1 MPKRKCSEVDLY
13 LGSNLS
19 YYRKL
24 AGFTQQQVAEMLNLN
39 RTTYTKYETGASEPS
54 IEILKKIA
62 ETFDV
67 EVGDLL
73 GEVPEQLY
81 SNVADGYY
89 EKDNLKNE
97 LRILCKDYSSLSRED
112 REEVKRLIERLKNKK

>member
-1 MPKRKCSEVDLY
+1 MPKRKCSDVDLY

-19 YYRKL
+19 YYRRL
-24 AGFTQQQVAEMLNLN
+24 AGYTQQQVAEMLNLN

-54 IEILKKIA
+54 IEILKRIA

-73 GEVPEQLY
+73 NESPEEFSFSVY
-81 SNVADGYY
+81 DSAF
-89 EKDNLKNE
+89 EKEDIKKELKV
-97 LRILCKDYSSLSRED
+97 LCKDYSQLSRED
-112 REEVKRLIERLKNKK
+112 REEVKHLIERLKNKK

>member
-24 AGFTQQQVAEMLNLN
+24 AGLTQQQVADMLNLN

-54 IEILKKIA
+54 IEILKRIA
-62 ETFDV
+62 ETFGV

-73 GEVPEQLY
+73 NESPDQINFDVFDSDFE
-81 SNVADGYY
+81 N
-89 EKDNLKNE
+89 DNLKKE
-97 LRILCKDYSSLSRED
+97 LKVLCKDYSLLSRED
-112 REEVKRLIERLKNKK
+112 REEVLRLIERLKNKK

>member
-24 AGFTQQQVAEMLNLN
+24 AGLTQQQVADMLNLN

-54 IEILKKIA
+54 IEILKRIA
-62 ETFDV
+62 DTFGV
-67 EVGDLL
+67 EVSELL
-73 GEVPEQLY
+73 DEAPDQINSGVFD
-81 SNVADGYY
+81 SAF
-89 EKDNLKNE
+89 EKENIQNE
-97 LRILCKDYSSLSRED
+97 LRVLCKDYSSLSRED
-112 REEVKRLIERLKNKK
+112 REEVLRLIERLKNKK